1 MTKENISNTI
11 EQKESSFG
19 FKTQL
24 ASLLAVLSMQYG
36 IAQTNT
42 VNSDTTIKAKTEV
55 VTTTN
60 EILSPE
66 KILEKHKISD
76 ISTATVEQLKSCYEE
91 LDDFLRGPTAKITG
105 EARKPYIILRWKI
118 KNRIFKIE
126 SEREIERLD
135 EEVRISTK
143 IVESLTWKKKE

>member
-1 MTKENISNTI
+1 MTKEGISNNI

-24 ASLLAVLSMQYG
+24 AALFTVLSMQYG

-66 KILEKHKISD
+66 KILEKHKITD
-76 ISTATVEQLKSCYEE
+76 IETATVEQLQICYKE
-91 LDDFLRGPTAKITG
+91 LDGLLRDKNSQ
-105 EARKPYIILRWKI
+105 II
-118 KNRIFKIE
+118 
-126 SEREIERLD
+126 
-135 EEVRISTK
+135 
-143 IVESLTWKKKE
+143 